1 MVDTYWSDHCRH
13 TTFSTHIDEAD
24 IQDEEV
30 RKAYELYLQCRQ
42 EVYGEKAKTRP
53 ITLMDMGTLAA
64 KTLKKR
70 GHPQES
76 GRVRGNQCLLR
87 SH

>member
-1 MVDTYWSDHCRH
+1 MSSI
-13 TTFSTHIDEAD
+13 FE
-24 IQDEEV
+24 
-30 RKAYELYLQCRQ
+30 CRQ

-70 GHPQES
+70 GMLRHLDES
-76 GRVRGNQCLLR
+76 EEINACSVHIDVGHGRQDPRTGC
-87 SH
+87 